1 MCVGKLLPRQNCF
14 KGILMQISKSANIYC
29 PHMKI
34 CWRYHIKALLL
45 FGVSAH
51 ELCEKFVLKHLKT
64 LEYVLKTSLLLKKF
78 TNLMGK

>member
-1 MCVGKLLPRQNCF
+1 
-14 KGILMQISKSANIYC
+14 
-29 PHMKI
+29 MKI

-45 FGVSAH
+45 FGVSTR

-64 LEYVLKTSLLLKKF
+64 IEYVLKTSLLLKKF

>member
-1 MCVGKLLPRQNCF
+1 
-14 KGILMQISKSANIYC
+14 
-29 PHMKI
+29 MKI